1 MDQKVTILVAPLL
14 KNSSCENANSST
26 FLSNLGALDVIQAFF
41 IMTLTLAIVGANLV
55 VIIVINCRRYASF
68 IHPQPRYLITSLA
81 LNDLAIGLLITPFGT
96 IPALL
101 HCWPYGE
108 IFCQIQAL
116 LRGALAQQSAVILVC
131 MAVDRYTCALYPQK
145 YHQHSSKK
153 LLSVIS
159 WLNPLKIHYVQHFSL
174 INIFQGCVAILSV
187 TWILC
192 LTFYGVLVLPKG
204 YYYNATGLLACEPFF
219 SKPSYRILASC
230 AFYFPTTMVL
240 MYCYGSSFHANRFR
254 LASSASSSFATPA
267 AITEKMVEHERVLRG
282 STSRTMAAISL
293 GFIVIVTPYTI
304 QEVVAACTG
313 SKIPPSIDFAVT
325 WFALSNGFW
334 NPFLYWLLNAHFRSI
349 SHDMITS
356 KCFRRKPGT
365 GKDFKSHCCSLSLE
379 CDHEIPLPPLPK
391 MSSTSRPSTITGN
404 SHGATF
410 NDFDGLSEK
419 YWGEI
424 LERTFSS
431 NSLHALQHHHQHQQK
446 QQHQQHNHNHHMMH
460 NDKHHFSNN
469 TAFSDINLNRSETNL
484 YYSNSEPHLECE
496 HDLHD
501 INCAKNKAFFGA
513 FNKNEDI

>member
-1 MDQKVTILVAPLL
+1 MDLKATILTAPSLR
-14 KNSSCENANSST
+14 NESC
-26 FLSNLGALDVIQAFF
+26 SNRVNTSLFQQTGASDVIQAFF

-55 VIIVINCRRYASF
+55 LIIVINCRRYSSF

-96 IPALL
+96 LPALL

-116 LRGALAQQSAVILVC
+116 LRGALTQQSAVILVC
-131 MAVDRYTCALYPQK
+131 MAVDRYTCALYPHK

-153 LLSVIS
+153 
-159 WLNPLKIHYVQHFSL
+159 
-174 INIFQGCVAILSV
+174 GCVAILSI
-187 TWILC
+187 TWIGC
-192 LTFYGVLVLPKG
+192 LSFFGTLVLPRG
-204 YYYNATGLLACEPFF
+204 QYFFNSIGLLGCEPFYN
-219 SKPSYRILASC
+219 KPSYRILATC

-254 LASSASSSFATPA
+254 LVTAPSASSSTSAFVAPVA
-267 AITEKMVEHERVLRG
+267 VAEKMVEHERVLRG

-313 SKIPPSIDFAVT
+313 SKVPPIMEFIVT
-325 WFALSNGFW
+325 WFAISNGFW

-349 SHDMITS
+349 SHDMISST
-356 KCFRRKPGT
+356 CFRRRRSKMEDSKHHSCT
-365 GKDFKSHCCSLSLE
+365 MSSME
-379 CDHEIPLPPLPK
+379 CDHDIPLPPLPK
-391 MSSTSRPSTITGN
+391 MCAPSISGN
-404 SHGATF
+404 T
-410 NDFDGLSEK
+410 DFDGLSEK

-431 NSLHALQHHHQHQQK
+431 NSLHALQHQNHY
-446 QQHQQHNHNHHMMH
+446 QHNHQTQAH
-460 NDKHHFSNN
+460 NNSRSSNGKYHHFGNS
-469 TAFSDINLNRSETNL
+469 TAFSDINLNRSDTNL
-484 YYSNSEPHLECE
+484 YYSNSEPRLCE

-513 FNKNEDI
+513 FNRIEDI